1 MSDLRSGLGNNL
13 ELLGNRSPVNP
24 AIVGVL
30 DAGQKEVHLTGNIL
44 VGFGRHFDG
53 GVR

>member
-1 MSDLRSGLGNNL
+1 MSNLRGGLGYDA
-13 ELLGNRSPVNP
+13 ELLGDISPVDL

-30 DAGQKEVHLTGNIL
+30 DAGQEEVHLTLNVL

-53 GVR
+53 